1 MTAAEPRATA
11 LATLIRLLEP
21 RPGRLE
27 FALRVALI
35 CALTALVVELYQTP
49 DPALT
54 IYVVFFLNRAD
65 RTTSLIMNIAMLVL
79 VSIVIGLVLLVAMVV
94 IDDAMWR
101 TISIAAISFGLLFLA
116 SASRLRPVGGTI
128 ALIVGYALD
137 LLGLVQLGEE
147 ATRGLLYAWLFVGIP
162 VGVSIV
168 VNLLL
173 APAPLRLAERDI
185 ARRLALA
192 AAMLRGPDATVRR
205 RFRAAAREG
214 VVEIE
219 GWLKRAGL
227 ERTAPA
233 ADIAALRQAAH
244 STVSLIGAIDVLDR
258 NPEAALPAPLRAD
271 LARTLDEM
279 AAILR
284 SGGYPLK
291 IAWRAPDV
299 SAPLATQAL
308 ADIED
313 ALVRFA
319 DPPVADVPDPGPPKE
334 HRGFFEQDAFTNP
347 AHVRYALKTTAAA
360 LFCYILY
367 SLLDWPGIHTCFIT
381 CYIVSLGTAAETA
394 EKLSLRILGC
404 IVGAAAGIAAILFL
418 VPSLAS
424 IGALMAVVF
433 VGALASAYIAAGS
446 PRISYAGF
454 QIAFAF
460 FLCVVQGA
468 APSFDMATARDRVI
482 GILLGNLVVFLVFTR
497 VWPVSVSIRI
507 DPAIA
512 SLLRRLGAMTRAAN
526 RRMRRAASAEAQAA
540 LGAIEA
546 DLDLV
551 RYEPVS
557 VRPDQGWLAA
567 RQGAARE
574 IGALEGLLLVSP
586 DQDTRFSAHVAGR
599 LEALATRL
607 DSPGTPLVPPDDAPP
622 AGPLHAI
629 IATHM
634 GKLEAVLGG
643 ETEGGV
649 HASA

>member
-1 MTAAEPRATA
+1 MTAAEPGASS

-21 RPGRLE
+21 SPGRLE
-27 FALRVALI
+27 FAVRVALI
-35 CALTALVVELYQTP
+35 CALTALVVEYYQTP
-49 DPALT
+49 DPALA
-54 IYVVFFLNRAD
+54 IYVVFFLNRRD
-65 RTTSLIMNIAMLVL
+65 RVTSLIMNIVMVVL
-79 VSIVIGLVLLVAMVV
+79 ISIVIGLVLLVAMVV

-101 TISIAAISFGLLFLA
+101 TISIAAISCGLLFLA
-116 SASRLRPVGGTI
+116 SASKLRPVGATL

-192 AAMLRGPDATVRR
+192 AALLRAPDATVRR
-205 RFRAAAREG
+205 RFRAVAREG
-214 VVEIE
+214 VVGIE
-219 GWLKRAGL
+219 GWFKRAGL

-233 ADIAALRQAAH
+233 ADIAALRQAAQ
-244 STVSLIGAIDVLDR
+244 STVSLIGAVDVLDR
-258 NPEAALPAPLRAD
+258 NPEVTLPAPLRAG

-284 SGGYPLK
+284 SGGYPLE

-299 SAPLATQAL
+299 SAPLAKRAL

-313 ALVRFA
+313 ALIRFSEPSA
-319 DPPVADVPDPGPPKE
+319 ADVPGSEPPKE
-334 HRGFFEQDAFTNP
+334 HSGFFERDAFTNP

-360 LFCYILY
+360 MFCYILY

-381 CYIVSLGTAAETA
+381 CYIVSLGTAAETV
-394 EKLSLRILGC
+394 EKLTLRILGC
-404 IVGAAAGIAAILFL
+404 IVGAAAGIATLLFL

-433 VGALASAYIAAGS
+433 LGALVSAYIAAGS

-468 APSFDMATARDRVI
+468 APSFDMATARDRVV

-512 SLLRRLGAMTRAAN
+512 SLLRRLGAMSRAAS
-526 RRMRRAASAEAQAA
+526 RRMRRAASSEAQAA

-551 RYEPVS
+551 RYEPAS
-557 VRPDQGWLAA
+557 VRPDPGWLAA

-574 IGALEGLLLVSP
+574 IGALEALLLVSAEP
-586 DQDTRFSAHVAGR
+586 DTAHVADR

-607 DSPGTPLVPPDDAPP
+607 ESPGAPLVPPVEGPPTAPVQ
-622 AGPLHAI
+622 AI
-629 IATHM
+629 IATHIAR
-634 GKLEAVLGG
+634 LEAALSGA
-643 ETEGGV
+643 TEGGA